1 MAEMPSPEAMKK
13 RREAAA
19 QYALMRD
26 RPMSVADFAPE
37 EEPPGVFAPESI
49 EGPKIYDALR
59 QGSLTPKGA
68 PSATAAVAQ
77 ELIGGPVAQTVG
89 KVVKAAP
96 LVGAAAEGL
105 GSMAGRAKEL
115 VKGALKGKA
124 DEVVEGAA
132 TAGAKKADEAADAA
146 KQWQEK
152 GVESPYFKRWFG
164 DSKAVDE
171 GGKPMVVYHGT
182 SRPNVSQFET
192 DETPYGL
199 MGTGAYFTES
209 PLVASGYA
217 ARSAEQAL
225 RRGEKP
231 ASNVL
236 PVYLSIKNPLDMD
249 APADVSRWIG
259 ALKKTP
265 SAKNALKDLETLGTT
280 PPRSR
285 RVRQGSNEAAF
296 KAVEQALAD
305 AGLSRAESAAT
316 ARAVIKEMGF
326 DGITHTGGASAAWA
340 TGKQMLDQRNLK
352 HRVYVAFEP
361 EQIKSATG
369 NVGTFNPKDPRIA
382 YGVGAGAVAEQVRKD
397 DE

>member
-164 DSKAVDE
+164 DSKAEDE
-171 GGKPMVVYHGT
+171 GGKPLVV
-182 SRPNVSQFET
+182 
-192 DETPYGL
+192 
-199 MGTGAYFTES
+199 
-209 PLVASGYA
+209 
-217 ARSAEQAL
+217 
-225 RRGEKP
+225 
-231 ASNVL
+231 
-236 PVYLSIKNPLDMD
+236 
-249 APADVSRWIG
+249 
-259 ALKKTP
+259 
-265 SAKNALKDLETLGTT
+265 
-280 PPRSR
+280 
-285 RVRQGSNEAAF
+285 
-296 KAVEQALAD
+296 
-305 AGLSRAESAAT
+305 
-316 ARAVIKEMGF
+316 
-326 DGITHTGGASAAWA
+326 
-340 TGKQMLDQRNLK
+340 
-352 HRVYVAFEP
+352 
-361 EQIKSATG
+361 
-369 NVGTFNPKDPRIA
+369 
-382 YGVGAGAVAEQVRKD
+382 
-397 DE
+397 